1 MSQDLVQIG
10 QDGLFWVV
18 SQLVCV
24 EESNRVPAKII
35 SESGTTAGSGMSKQP
50 RDQTHQLVQVP
61 FSESETDVKRER
73 ARESEKH
80 SREWKADLLY
90 RFRV

>member
-1 MSQDLVQIG
+1 VSQDLVQIG

-61 FSESETDVKRER
+61 FSESERDPSTDTKRER
-73 ARESEKH
+73 
-80 SREWKADLLY
+80 
-90 RFRV
+90 